1 MVTLSPCCRSQIS
14 PIRISLGY
22 PRQGESRHPPSCMK
36 LSLDRENSQKR
47 TRHLL
52 GAIMTTAG
60 IGHFTFARKDFQ
72 AQVPDW
78 FPMDRDFVVLA
89 SGVADVA
96 AGAAE
101 FFLPKQRKLTG
112 LTLAAFY
119 WLIYPGNIGQ
129 YAEKHSMPGLD
140 NDRARLIRLFG
151 QPALIAMALWSAGI
165 PKK

>member
-1 MVTLSPCCRSQIS
+1 
-14 PIRISLGY
+14 
-22 PRQGESRHPPSCMK
+22 MK

-60 IGHFTFARKDFQ
+60 IGHFTVARKDFQ

-78 FPMDRDFVVLA
+78 FPMDKDFVVLA
-89 SGVADVA
+89 SGVAEVA